1 MKMKKQSLG
10 ICVVLSTIGFVAG
23 CGSAR
28 DVSLTGTV
36 TADEAVSTGPV
47 RIEFYE
53 RESSEKQATDPQ
65 AASTLKFIET
75 LPLNAPGKFSHTVPV
90 EGDKIHLVAFIDGNK
105 DDKCTDG
112 EAWGESD
119 VVIQSDNTATA
130 TVNIA
135 SQTQCPALPAAN

>member
-1 MKMKKQSLG
+1 MKKQSLG
-10 ICVVLSTIGFVAG
+10 ILAVISTIGLVAG
-23 CGSAR
+23 CSSAR

-36 TADEAVSTGPV
+36 TADEAVSSGPV

-53 RESSEKQATDPQ
+53 RESSGEQSTDPQ
-65 AASTLKFIET
+65 TASTLKFIEAM
-75 LPLNAPGKFSHTVPV
+75 PLEAPGKFSHTVPV
-90 EGDKIHLVAFIDGNK
+90 EGDKIHLVAFIDANK

-119 VVIQSDNTATA
+119 VTVQTDNTANT

-135 SQTQCPALPAAN
+135 AQTKCPALPAAN